1 MTLQLDLKPETERT
15 LRAAAEA
22 RHLPVED
29 YLVSLVESALHP
41 SIIPATNPA
50 KTPEQVRAWL
60 DRLSRFSKDI
70 PLHPGETWSR
80 ETLYEDHD

>member
-1 MTLQLDLKPETERT
+1 MTLQLDLKPETERS

-22 RHLPVED
+22 RHVPVED
-29 YLVSLVESALHP
+29 YLVSLVESALDP
-41 SIIPATNPA
+41 AIIPAENPA
-50 KTPEQVRAWL
+50 RSPQEAHAWL
-60 DRLSRFSKDI
+60 ERLSRFSKDI